1 MLLRG
6 KDLVPKF
13 KEDQAVELAELKQR
27 GVVPHLAI
35 VRSNDHPAIDSYMKI
50 KQRYGD
56 EIGAIVTVH
65 AVSMHEIEPLIKD
78 LNRDKSVHGIII
90 QLPLSDMNDVDRLLD
105 LVAPEKDVDGL
116 RSDSLFVPATPLAIL
131 NLLKGFNKDLRG
143 KKVTLVGR
151 GKLVG
156 LPLRKMLEAD
166 GVDVT
171 VVHSQTE
178 NPEEIYQNSNVII
191 TATGKPGLI
200 KSRDIRPGT
209 VVVDAGTAGEGGKTV
224 GDITA
229 DILERTDIDV
239 SPTPGGV
246 GPLTVCALFE
256 HLIKAARM
264 QSDE

>member
-13 KEDQAVELAELKQR
+13 KAEQASEVAKLKAK
-27 GVVPHLAI
+27 GITPHLAI
-35 VRSNDHPAIDSYMKI
+35 IRSNEHDAIDSYMKI
-50 KQRYGD
+50 KQRYGE
-56 EIGAIVTVH
+56 EIGASVEVH
-65 AVSMHEIEPLIKD
+65 AVEMSEIEPLVDK
-78 LNRDKSVHGIII
+78 LNADNNVHGIII
-90 QLPLSDMNDVDRLLD
+90 QLPLSDMSDVDRLLD

-116 RSDSLFVPATPLAIL
+116 RSDSKFVPATPLAIL
-131 NLLKGFNKDLRG
+131 NLLKGYNKKLKG

-166 GVDVT
+166 GIDVT
-171 VVHSQTE
+171 VVHSQSE
-178 NPEEIYQNSNVII
+178 KPDEIYQNSDVII

-200 KSRDIRPGT
+200 KSKDIKTGT

-224 GDITA
+224 GDITV
-229 DILERTDIDV
+229 DILEREDIDV

-256 HLIKAARM
+256 HVISAAKN
-264 QSDE
+264 QSK

>member
-13 KEDQAVELAELKQR
+13 KEEQSQEIAKLKEK
-27 GVVPHLAI
+27 GITPHLAI
-35 VRSNDHPAIDSYMKI
+35 IRSNNHAAIDSYMKI
-50 KQRYGD
+50 KQRYG
-56 EIGAIVTVH
+56 EEVGAIVTVH
-65 AVSMHEIEPLIKD
+65 DVKMSEIKPLVAK
-78 LNRDKSVHGIII
+78 LNHDNSVHGIII
-90 QLPLSDMNDVDRLLD
+90 QLPLSDMSDVDRLLD

-116 RSDSLFVPATPLAIL
+116 RSDSKFVPATPLAIL
-131 NLLKGFNKDLRG
+131 NLLKGFNKKLQD

-156 LPLRKMLEAD
+156 LPLRKMLEND

-178 NPEEIYQNSNVII
+178 NPEEIYRNSDVII
-191 TATGKPGLI
+191 TATGRPGLI
-200 KSRDIRPGT
+200 KSEDIRPGT

-224 GDITA
+224 GDITQ
-229 DILERTDIDV
+229 DILVRNDIDV

-256 HLIKAARM
+256 HVIKAAQE
-264 QSDE
+264 QS